1 VTVLEIMERCGSR
14 DANLTI
20 AFIKDAIH
28 LINSNTSE
36 NISTWK
42 TDIVDGIREYP
53 IPANMLEIRS
63 ISVLDTTDSKY
74 KRIRR
79 LSHPPIVSEDTDPE

>member
-1 VTVLEIMERCGSR
+1 MTVLEIMERCGTR

-42 TDIVDGIREYP
+42 TDIVDPIKAKYP
-53 IPANMLEIRS
+53 KPS
-63 ISVLDTTDSKY
+63 
-74 KRIRR
+74 
-79 LSHPPIVSEDTDPE
+79 